1 MDNIIDPEK
10 LAKIVF
16 IYNALENGWTINKL
30 DDNYIF
36 KKKHGEQKEI
46 FEDSY
51 LKSFI
56 KSNSNIQKFL
66 SK

>member
-1 MDNIIDPEK
+1 MDKIIDEEK

-16 IYNALENGWTINKL
+16 IYNALESGWTITKR

-36 KKKHGEQKEI
+36 NKKHGEKKEV
-46 FEDSY
+46 FEEAY
-51 LKSFI
+51 LKYFI
-56 KSNSNIQKFL
+56 KSNSNIQNFL

>member
-1 MDNIIDPEK
+1 MDKIIDEEK

-16 IYNALENGWTINKL
+16 IYNALESGWTITKR

-36 KKKHGEQKEI
+36 KKKHGEKKEV
-46 FEDSY
+46 FEEAY

-56 KSNSNIQKFL
+56 KSNSNIQNFL

>member
-1 MDNIIDPEK
+1 MDKIIDEEK

-16 IYNALENGWTINKL
+16 IYNALENGWTINKS

-36 KKKHGEQKEI
+36 KKKHGEKKEV
-46 FEDSY
+46 FEESY
-51 LKSFI
+51 LKTFI

>member
-1 MDNIIDPEK
+1 MDNVIDEEK

-16 IYNALENGWTINKL
+16 IYNALESGWTINKN

-36 KKKHGEQKEI
+36 KKKHGEKKEV

-51 LKSFI
+51 LKTFI
-56 KSNSNIQKFL
+56 KSNSNIKKFL